1 MAQQPLLNRIHT
13 PADLQEM
20 SVQQL
25 QQLCAEIREKLI
37 QTVSKNGG
45 HLASN
50 LGVVELTVALHK
62 VFQSSGDTII
72 WDVGHQCYTHKIL
85 TGRLQQ
91 MDSIRQ
97 EGGISG
103 FPKRKESLYDPL
115 DSGHSSTSISSA
127 FGIANAKSL
136 LNLPGSVVAVIGDGA
151 LTGGLA
157 YEGLN
162 NAGRYKK
169 NFIVVL
175 NDNHMSISTN
185 VGSMAR
191 YLAVIRTKPFYL
203 RMKVHL
209 EKFLTHVPII
219 GKALRR
225 FLIKSKSLLKTI
237 LYNDTLFDDMGFLY
251 YGPIDGHDI
260 EKLIDVLRLAQKLN
274 QPVLVHVITKKG
286 KGYPFAEKDPKAFH
300 GVSSFDVET
309 GEALTSSE
317 SFSEAFGVLMCC
329 LAEADERVC
338 AITAAM
344 KPGTGLS
351 EFARIYKERFFD
363 VGIAE
368 EHAVTFAGGLAA
380 GGMLPVFAVYSTFLQ
395 RSYDQIIHDAALQ
408 NVKVTLAIDRAG
420 IVGEDGETHQGIF
433 DVAFL
438 NSIPNVTVYSP
449 CYFDE
454 LGPSFRNALYGCS
467 GVAAVRYPRGGEL
480 YRPAGFQSGASTY
493 TLWGDPSPNLLITYG
508 RLFSFAC
515 MAQEELAHKG
525 IHIRVV
531 KLNQIKPLDPDV
543 VELAAGSRQVFFY
556 EEGMRS
562 GGVGERLGA
571 LLAQREDFSGAYHLS
586 AIEDCFV
593 AQANMLRTLQ
603 LLRLD
608 NEAMVEDITRELVKD
623 DG

>member
-1 MAQQPLLNRIHT
+1 
-13 PADLQEM
+13 
-20 SVQQL
+20 
-25 QQLCAEIREKLI
+25 
-37 QTVSKNGG
+37 
-45 HLASN
+45 
-50 LGVVELTVALHK
+50 
-62 VFQSSGDTII
+62 
-72 WDVGHQCYTHKIL
+72 
-85 TGRLQQ
+85 
-91 MDSIRQ
+91 
-97 EGGISG
+97 
-103 FPKRKESLYDPL
+103 
-115 DSGHSSTSISSA
+115 
-127 FGIANAKSL
+127 
-136 LNLPGSVVAVIGDGA
+136 
-151 LTGGLA
+151 
-157 YEGLN
+157 
-162 NAGRYKK
+162 
-169 NFIVVL
+169 
-175 NDNHMSISTN
+175 
-185 VGSMAR
+185 
-191 YLAVIRTKPFYL
+191 
-203 RMKVHL
+203 
-209 EKFLTHVPII
+209 
-219 GKALRR
+219 
-225 FLIKSKSLLKTI
+225 
-237 LYNDTLFDDMGFLY
+237 MGFLY

-454 LGPSFRNALYGCS
+454 LGPQFSQCF
-467 GVAAVRYPRGGEL
+467 VWMQRG
-480 YRPAGFQSGASTY
+480 
-493 TLWGDPSPNLLITYG
+493 
-508 RLFSFAC
+508 
-515 MAQEELAHKG
+515 
-525 IHIRVV
+525 
-531 KLNQIKPLDPDV
+531 
-543 VELAAGSRQVFFY
+543 
-556 EEGMRS
+556 S
-562 GGVGERLGA
+562 GGAVPPRWRAVPSGRISIRRVYLYALGRPFA
-571 LLAQREDFSGAYHLS
+571 EFIDHLRQAFFFCMYGARGIS
-586 AIEDCFV
+586 A
-593 AQANMLRTLQ
+593 
-603 LLRLD
+603 
-608 NEAMVEDITRELVKD
+608 
-623 DG
+623 